1 MKKLFRYLFPKYEV
15 KHISFYNAS
24 AGMKQHD
31 EFIEHYNKG
40 GVEIINSF
48 ITYHKS
54 ENSRHIPQGIHYVIK
69 FKK

>member
-1 MKKLFRYLFPKYEV
+1 MKRLFSWLFPKYEV
-15 KHISFYNAS
+15 RHISFYNAT

-40 GVEIINSF
+40 GIQIINSF
-48 ITYHKS
+48 ITYHNYEKS
-54 ENSRHIPQGIHYVIK
+54 HIPQGIHYVIK